1 VGGLRGG
8 RARARVN
15 GMRIGLV
22 IYGEL
27 ASVSG
32 GFLYD
37 RMLVDELRRAG
48 DEVDI
53 ISLPWRGFACGMAQA
68 MDPRIRAM
76 VRRWDGDLLLED
88 ELAHPTLA
96 LLGPRRGIPRVA
108 IVHHLRASEHPGR
121 PARGIRAGVE
131 RAYLNAVDACVFNSE
146 TTRRTVRELVGCDV
160 RGIVATPG
168 GDRLGPDLTEEQ
180 VLLRCKEP
188 GPLRVLFVGN
198 LIPRKGLL
206 TLLEAL
212 NTLPRERWALT
223 VAGSREADPAH
234 AAEVD
239 RAVREHRMRDNVRMS
254 GPLDD
259 AALADAFR
267 THHVLAV
274 PSRYEGFG
282 IVYLEAMGFGV
293 VPVGSGAGG
302 AAEVIRH
309 GRSGFLVEPGDA
321 PALGSLLGSLAA
333 DRALLGD
340 MAVAALRRFAEL
352 PGWRQSMRL
361 VRDWLHG
368 M

>member
-1 VGGLRGG
+1 MS
-8 RARARVN
+8 A
-15 GMRIGLV
+15 MRIGLV

-37 RMLVDELRRAG
+37 RMLVDELRRGG
-48 DEVDI
+48 DDVDV
-53 ISLPWRGFACGMAQA
+53 ISLPWRGLAGGMAQTV
-68 MDPRIRAM
+68 DPRIRAM
-76 VRRWDGDLLLED
+76 VRNWDGDMLLED

-121 PARGIRAGVE
+121 PAFGIAASVE
-131 RAYLNAVDACVFNSE
+131 RAYLSAVDACVYNSE
-146 TTRRTVRELVGCDV
+146 ASRRTVRELVGRDV

-168 GDRLGPDLTEEQ
+168 GDRLGPGLPEEQ
-180 VLLRCKEP
+180 VLLRAKEP
-188 GPLRVLFVGN
+188 GPLRVLFVAN

-206 TLLEAL
+206 TLIEAL
-212 NTLPRERWALT
+212 RQLPRGRWTLT
-223 VAGSREADPAH
+223 VSGSRGADPEH

-239 RAVREHRMRDNVRMS
+239 RAVSQRGMQDNVHMA

-259 AALADAFR
+259 AALTNALR

-274 PSRYEGFG
+274 PSKYEGFG

-293 VPVGSGAGG
+293 VPIGSSAGG
-302 AAEVIRH
+302 AAEVIEH
-309 GRSGFLVEPGDA
+309 DRSGFLVEPGDA
-321 PALGSLLGSLAA
+321 RALGRLLGGLAE
-333 DRALLGD
+333 DRAQLRD
-340 MAVAALRRFAEL
+340 MAVAALRRFTEF
-352 PGWRQSMRL
+352 PGWQQSMRL
-361 VRDWLHG
+361 VRDWLHV